1 MISMIEVVFEEYG
14 EVTHMMPNYPKMC
27 SSADLP
33 EIMKRISYYNVD

>member
-14 EVTHMMPNYPKMC
+14 EVTHMMTDYPKIC

-33 EIMKRISYYNVD
+33 EIKYRISYYNVD